1 MKKDKIPNVGGAPV
15 QPVHSCRRS
24 QPARA
29 RVVGARCAGAAIA
42 RLLAAVG
49 LDVLLVD
56 RTRLPA
62 DTVSTHAMLPGGIVQ
77 LRRWGL
83 LDAVAGT
90 GATAVD
96 AVQITAGEVSFTA
109 PVKRIG
115 GVKRLYGPRRVTLD
129 ALLADAAVA
138 AGAELRTGVTVRDL
152 LRDSDGRVVGVT
164 GADV

>member
-1 MKKDKIPNVGGAPV
+1 MSHCGTDKDRYDVV
-15 QPVHSCRRS
+15 
-24 QPARA
+24 
-29 RVVGARCAGAAIA
+29 VVGARCAGAATA
-42 RLLAAVG
+42 RLLAAAG

-109 PVKRIG
+109 PVKHIG
-115 GVKRLYGPRRVTLD
+115 GVERLYGPRRITLD

-138 AGAELRTGVTVRDL
+138 AGAELRMGVTVRDL
-152 LRDSDGRVVGVT
+152 LRDGDGRVSASPARTCPARSPPAPAG
-164 GADV
+164 